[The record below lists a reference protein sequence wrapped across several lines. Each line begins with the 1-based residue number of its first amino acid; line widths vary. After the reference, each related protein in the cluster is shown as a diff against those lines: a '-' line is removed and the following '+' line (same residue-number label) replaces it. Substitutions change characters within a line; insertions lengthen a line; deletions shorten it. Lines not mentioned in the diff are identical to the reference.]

1 MTVATADD
9 AAAAPVGTENPTRVN
24 DLLRRNRQAAGDP
37 GGALSAHEE
46 DHIME
51 VAAFVL
57 IGSIVLWFIE
67 EATDRHP

>member
-1 MTVATADD
+1 MTLLRQLAASEIRRASTICC
-9 AAAAPVGTENPTRVN
+9 AAAGKLP
-24 DLLRRNRQAAGDP
+24 GDP
-37 GGALSAHEE
+37 GGAFSAHEE

-57 IGSIVLWFIE
+57 IGSVVLWFIE